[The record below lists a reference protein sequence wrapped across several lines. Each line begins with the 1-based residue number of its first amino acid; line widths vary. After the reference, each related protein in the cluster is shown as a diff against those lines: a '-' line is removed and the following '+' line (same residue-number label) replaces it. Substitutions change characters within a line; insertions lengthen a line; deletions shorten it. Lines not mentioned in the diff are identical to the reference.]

1 MSEPII
7 SLRRVRFGYRAADPA
22 VLDDVS
28 LEILPGQAVAILGPN
43 GAGKTTLLQVLLG
56 ALPPQGGEVWLA
68 GTPQARLG
76 RRETARLI
84 GLVPQI
90 EHVQFEFSVLEYVL
104 MGRAPHLGVLDQP
117 SESDYRIALDTLE
130 GLGLAHLR
138 ERPVPD
144 LSGGERQMVL
154 LARAL
159 AQQTDILL
167 LDEPTAHLDLSNKGR
182 LLEVLVDLGRR
193 GTTVVFSTHDPD
205 AAALV
210 AQHMILMREG
220 RIVDA
225 GPVERVLTSEKLSAT
240 YGVPV
245 HVVEVEGRLISL
257 LARPGR

>member
-7 SLRRVRFGYRAADPA
+7 SLRRVRFGYGPANPA

-28 LEILPGQAVAILGPN
+28 LEIPPGQAVAILGPN

-56 ALPPQGGEVWLA
+56 ALPPQEGEVWLA
-68 GTPQARLG
+68 GKPQARLS
-76 RRETARLI
+76 RRETARLV

-90 EHVQFEFSVLEYVL
+90 EHVQFDFSVLEYVL

-117 SESDYRIALDTLE
+117 SEADYRIAFDTLE
-130 GLGLAHLR
+130 ALGLGHLR
-138 ERPVPD
+138 GRRVPD

-159 AQQTDILL
+159 AQQTAILL

-210 AQHMILMREG
+210 AQHLILMRNG

-225 GPVERVLTSEKLSAT
+225 GPLEQVLTPAKLSTT

-245 HVVEVEGRLISL
+245 QVIEIEGRLISL
-257 LARPGR
+257 LGRPGR